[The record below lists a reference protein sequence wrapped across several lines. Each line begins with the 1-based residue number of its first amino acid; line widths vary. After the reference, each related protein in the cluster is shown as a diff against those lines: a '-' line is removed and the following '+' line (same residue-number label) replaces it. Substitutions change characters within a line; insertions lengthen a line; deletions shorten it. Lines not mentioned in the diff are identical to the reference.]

1 MREIIKLICTGPGG
15 ESKSSCAGNNMY
27 ASTKNKKAS
36 TKKIE
41 LRKYCKHCNKHT
53 IHKEGK

>member
-1 MREIIKLICTGPGG
+1 MREIIKLICTGDGKVPC
-15 ESKSSCAGNNMY
+15 SGNNLY

-41 LRKYCKHCNKHT
+41 LRKHCKFCNKHT